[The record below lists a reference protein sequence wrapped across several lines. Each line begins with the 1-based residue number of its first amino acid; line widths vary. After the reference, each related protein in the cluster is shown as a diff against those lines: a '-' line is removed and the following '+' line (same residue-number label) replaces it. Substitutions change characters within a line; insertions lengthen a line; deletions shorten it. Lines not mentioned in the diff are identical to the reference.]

1 MTDESAMAFWSPPA
15 DELLQHLNSS
25 SNGLSTVAAE
35 QKRIEMRG
43 KDLKRQPT
51 SPWSILAA
59 QFKSPIILLLFGSAV
74 LSYVLQDHTNA
85 TIILV
90 ILVASTLLS
99 FFQEWSAANAVEKL
113 LAVIQTEATVL
124 RGGQPCQVPVNAVV
138 PGDVILLSAGNVIPG
153 DGRLL
158 ESRDLYVNEA
168 ALTGESFPAEKSL
181 ADLDPHCPLSHRINS
196 VFLGTHVISGKGTAL
211 IVETGAGT
219 EFGKVSARLQQRPPE
234 SGFERGLRDFGNLLI
249 TVTFCIVV
257 VVFSVKIAT
266 HQPLVDALLFSLALA
281 VGMTPQLLPAIT
293 SVVMATGAK
302 TMAREKVIVKQL
314 IAIENFGSMTV
325 LCSDKTGTLTEG
337 EVRLHAAHDANG
349 EPSDSVLRLAYFN
362 SVFQAGFNNPID
374 RAIRDHQTFDT
385 AGFECV
391 DEIPYDFARKR
402 LSVLVSE
409 NGQRL
414 MITKGMFEQ
423 ILACCTSV
431 ALPDQVVEHLA
442 PHVESL
448 RRHFLDLSNQGYRV
462 LGLASRSMA
471 VERIAKSD
479 ERDMTFVGFLIF
491 ADPPKTGIA
500 ETLRQ
505 LRGLGISLKIITG
518 DNRVVAAAVGRQVG
532 IDHPDVLTG
541 SELRTLNDDALRH
554 RVNHV
559 DLFAEIEP
567 NQKEQIIL
575 ALKRTGQ
582 VVGFM
587 GDGINDASALHAA
600 DVGISVASAVDVAR
614 EAAQVVL
621 LEHDLSVLIRGVR
634 EGRKT
639 FANTLKYVF
648 VAISGNFGYM
658 FSLAVAS
665 LFLPFEPLL
674 PGQILLINLLAD
686 IPAMALATDSVDPEL
701 IDRPRRWDV
710 STVTRFMLTFG
721 LTSSTFDFLTFGAVL
736 YLFHA
741 DETLFHTLWFI
752 ESLLTGLLILLI
764 VRTQRP
770 FFRSQTSV
778 WLALATGGAAIV
790 AVSLPYLPL
799 HQELGFTPP
808 TWTMILTVFAISG
821 LYALGMET
829 AKGFFYRG
837 PRTAR

>member
-1 MTDESAMAFWSPPA
+1 MNDPISAFWSIPT
-15 DELLQHLNSS
+15 DSLLRKLNSS
-25 SNGLSTVAAE
+25 SNGLSVAAAE
-35 QKRIEMRG
+35 QKRIELRD
-43 KDLKRQPT
+43 KNLEHKPI
-51 SPWSILAA
+51 SPWSILAE
-59 QFKSPIILLLFGSAV
+59 QLKSPIILLLFGSAI
-74 LSYVLQDHTNA
+74 LSYVLDDATNA
-85 TIILV
+85 IIILI

-99 FFQEWSAANAVEKL
+99 FFQEWSAANAVDKL

-124 RGGQPCQVPVNAVV
+124 RDGQPCQVAVDAVV
-138 PGDVILLSAGNVIPG
+138 PGDVILLSAGNIIPG

-181 ADLDPHCPLSHRINS
+181 CNLNPDCSLSHRVNS
-196 VFLGTHVISGKGTAL
+196 VFLGTHVISGKGTAV

-219 EFGKVSARLQQRPPE
+219 EFGRVSARLQQRPPE
-234 SGFERGLRDFGNLLI
+234 SGFERGLRDFGRLLI
-249 TVTFCIVV
+249 TVTLCIVV
-257 VVFSVKIAT
+257 VVFSVKIVT

-293 SVVMATGAK
+293 SVVMASGAK

-337 EVRLHAAHDANG
+337 EVRMHAAHDANG
-349 EPSDSVLRLAYFN
+349 LPSDGVLRLGYFN

-374 RAIRDHQTFDT
+374 RAICNHKRFETS
-385 AGFECV
+385 GVECV
-391 DEIPYDFARKR
+391 DEIPYDFGRKR

-409 NGQRL
+409 GGRKV

-423 ILACCTSV
+423 ILECCTSV
-431 ALPDQVVEHLA
+431 ERTDHRTANLSEHVDALRQ
-442 PHVESL
+442 
-448 RRHFLDLSNQGYRV
+448 HFLDLSNQGYRV
-462 LGLASRSMA
+462 LGLASRSMP
-471 VERIAKSD
+471 VDRITKSD
-479 ERDMTFVGFLIF
+479 ECDMTFVGFLIF
-491 ADPPKTGIA
+491 TDPPKAGIA
-500 ETLRQ
+500 DTLRQ
-505 LRGLGISLKIITG
+505 LRSLGISLKIITG

-532 IDHPDVLTG
+532 IDHPDILTG
-541 SELRTLNDDALRH
+541 SELRALDDDAIRH
-554 RVNHV
+554 KVNHV

-582 VVGFM
+582 TVGFM

-600 DVGISVASAVDVAR
+600 DVGISVATAVDVAR

-648 VAISGNFGYM
+648 VVISGNFGYM

-701 IDRPRRWDV
+701 IDRPRRWDI

-721 LTSSTFDFLTFGAVL
+721 LTSSTFDFITFGAVL
-736 YLFHA
+736 SLFHA

-770 FFRSQTSV
+770 FFRSQTSI
-778 WLALATGGAAIV
+778 WLALATGSV
-790 AVSLPYLPL
+790 AVIAVLLPYSPF
-799 HQELGFTPP
+799 HQQLGFTPP
-808 TWTMILTVFAISG
+808 SASMIMIVLAISV
-821 LYALGMET
+821 LYAIGMET
-829 AKGFFYRG
+829 AKRLFYRKSEN
-837 PRTAR
+837 